1 MGPHL
6 RIAGVS
12 QEQAAELQRIQT
24 YVLRRIAAM
33 HREADHGAVAASEE
47 SGGRVEGDGG
57 DGGEGL
63 AMLARWRAQLQTL
76 EEDHRQQVQQLH
88 HLVSV

>member
-57 DGGEGL
+57 EGL